1 MSSANWAEVPGGKG
15 LASMVSKL
23 ETTAYQA
30 LLFPAKTKLP
40 PSVYQ
45 ISSEFVRDLLTILL
59 GVLSSGPKFLGKI
72 ERGERPSGVC
82 RKVAGLRTSQGDIPR
97 LDFPSALV
105 DI

>member
-1 MSSANWAEVPGGKG
+1 MSSADWAEIPGGKG
-15 LASMVSKL
+15 LAPMVSKL
-23 ETTAYQA
+23 EATEYPA
-30 LLFPAKTKLP
+30 LLFPPRLICF
-40 PSVYQ
+40 YQ
-45 ISSEFVRDLLTILL
+45 CARFSQDWSEDLLTVPL